1 VEGVGGWERRER
13 QTRATTAPR
22 NHGREVSIRDTDRPA
37 HFLKEYLRVVF
48 LFHFLLS
55 ITRYTRVS
63 ALPTHRAR
71 TGEPHA
77 LFFFFVCAP
86 QNSVHSVCRRTR
98 HVTRETTAC
107 YVKKKKEKTEREGSI
122 TPQEKGSCGTHTTTY
137 GPQASGHPTRNCD
150 PLFPSRES
158 QTPPN
163 HRKER
168 NHCHHTQKKEKN
180 EKQQM
185 HETQSAAI
193 YSTQQLKKQQSS
205 MKRALWLEGEGG
217 GRGGGSIAE
226 PRERESSSS
235 KQATTTCRV

>member
-77 LFFFFVCAP
+77 LFFLCVCSTKLSTFGVSAYAARYKGN
-86 QNSVHSVCRRTR
+86 NSMLC
-98 HVTRETTAC
+98 E
-107 YVKKKKEKTEREGSI
+107 KKKRENRARGEYHSARKGFLRHTHDDIRATSIGSSD
-122 TPQEKGSCGTHTTTY
+122 TK
-137 GPQASGHPTRNCD
+137 
-150 PLFPSRES
+150 L
-158 QTPPN
+158 
-163 HRKER
+163 
-168 NHCHHTQKKEKN
+168 
-180 EKQQM
+180 
-185 HETQSAAI
+185 
-193 YSTQQLKKQQSS
+193 
-205 MKRALWLEGEGG
+205 
-217 GRGGGSIAE
+217 
-226 PRERESSSS
+226 
-235 KQATTTCRV
+235 

>member
-107 YVKKKKEKTEREGSI
+107 YVKKKKKRENRARGEYHSARKGFLRHTHDDIRATSIGSSD
-122 TPQEKGSCGTHTTTY
+122 TK
-137 GPQASGHPTRNCD
+137 
-150 PLFPSRES
+150 L
-158 QTPPN
+158 
-163 HRKER
+163 
-168 NHCHHTQKKEKN
+168 
-180 EKQQM
+180 
-185 HETQSAAI
+185 
-193 YSTQQLKKQQSS
+193 
-205 MKRALWLEGEGG
+205 
-217 GRGGGSIAE
+217 
-226 PRERESSSS
+226 
-235 KQATTTCRV
+235 